1 MAHDGGFER
10 PDPID
15 GGPRRGGGGGGFK
28 VIGIVLLVL
37 GVMMVAV
44 CAGGVYWISQNEAM
58 MEGLES
64 ITASVDAPGAEELR
78 QAGCTEAM
86 VLDPQVFFRMAG
98 SLSDEI
104 DLDEVETEG
113 LLPDLLV
120 SCTAAGDTTLTC
132 DEVARIYR
140 EAVSDPGGPF
150 MTQVASG
157 SSDPCQDVYAADGTH
172 LGTLEEW
179 TSRQLPEETGG
190 EEADAG

>member
-1 MAHDGGFER
+1 MAHDDGFER

-15 GGPRRGGGGGGFK
+15 GGPRRGGGGFE
-28 VIGIVLLVL
+28 VVGIVLLVL
-37 GVMMVAV
+37 GATMVLV
-44 CAGGVYWISQNEAM
+44 CAGGVYWVSQNEAV

-64 ITASVDAPGAEELR
+64 ITASVNAPGAEELR

-104 DLDEVETEG
+104 ALDEADTEG
-113 LLPDLLV
+113 LLPGVLV
-120 SCTAAGDTTLTC
+120 SCTAAGDTQLDC

-140 EAVSDPGGPF
+140 GAVADPGAPF

-157 SSDPCQDVYAADGTH
+157 SSDPCQEVYAADGTH

-179 TSRQLPEETGG
+179 TAAQDPEGADG
-190 EEADAG
+190 EPLN